1 MPDATMTA
9 ADEHISWTDLGQE
22 MWSYLTGRDA
32 AINYELIDM
41 NVYIPRDT
49 GPNAPSAR
57 WRLDGTLRITTA
69 EA

>member
-1 MPDATMTA
+1 MADATMTD

-41 NVYIPRDT
+41 NVDIPRDT